1 MQDAV
6 RIYSFFE
13 SIVEACVNSIQFMWV
28 KIRPCGEE
36 LIVCMEAESEA
47 NLSSFFDKAEKGECE
62 DGVWK
67 FTFTVKKAGEK

>member
-1 MQDAV
+1 MCRMQFVFIAFLNNSRSRVD
-6 RIYSFFE
+6 
-13 SIVEACVNSIQFMWV
+13 SIQFMWV

-36 LIVCMEAESEA
+36 LIVCMEVESEA